1 MLRQK
6 LNGLPTTLNSTYDQI
21 LTRIEEADAMNAMKL
36 LLWLTFSERPIHMED
51 LAIILEF
58 NVESQQYDV
67 DARLHYPDDV
77 LKICSSLV
85 TKMED
90 ETVQFA
96 HASIKEYFQSDKRKI
111 GSFVIVDPCFGHYFI
126 GQCSLAYILQRK
138 QVIPDYDDDV
148 SDDTCTL
155 LTSTRFEQS
164 LLRYAALFWPKHVLA
179 CKQESAV
186 MEQIINLFESQS
198 LTYWVNAYNYNRWRH
213 KFVTCANDISKS
225 SSNCCLTWLD

>member
-6 LNGLPTTLNSTYDQI
+6 LNGLPTTLNSIYDQI
-21 LTRIEEADAMNAMKL
+21 LTRIEEADAVNAMKL
-36 LLWLTFSERPIHMED
+36 LLWLTFSERPIHVED

-58 NVESQQYDV
+58 DVENQKFDE
-67 DARLHYPDDV
+67 DAKLHYPDDV

-111 GSFVIVDPCFGHYFI
+111 GSSVEVDPCFGHYYI
-126 GQCSLAYILQRK
+126 GQCGLAFILQRK
-138 QVIPDYDDDV
+138 QVIPEDV
-148 SDDTCTL
+148 APASK
-155 LTSTRFEQS
+155 RFENT
-164 LLRYAALFWPKHVLA
+164 LLRYAAHFWPKHILT
-179 CKQESAV
+179 CKKESAV
-186 MEQIINLFESQS
+186 MNQVIKLFESQS

-225 SSNCCLTWLD
+225 SSNCCLAWVD